1 MKIVMLG
8 SIDIFFEMY
17 FVLFYLTSHK
27 LLWVYKTVVHLI
39 R

>member
-17 FVLFYLTSHK
+17 FVLVLSYQPQTIVS
-27 LLWVYKTVVHLI
+27 VQDSSAPD
-39 R
+39 